1 MTGLRAIPLA
11 FMMILAGTAAKAAER
26 VSFAGD
32 DLMLR
37 AILYRPDRPGPFPA
51 VIALHGCAG
60 LYGRDGSLS
69 PRHADWAERL
79 VAAGFIVLFPDSFG
93 SRGAESQCKT
103 DDRVTRPSKER
114 VDDALAAKTYLQSRP
129 DVKVDAVSLLG
140 WSNGGSTV
148 LYAVEPRNRPR
159 DGKPDFARAVA
170 FYPGCRAPAEHSR
183 WHARLPL
190 LILIGAADDWTPAAP
205 CQSLAANAA
214 AEREP
219 VSIEIYPGA
228 YHDFDHPN
236 LSIKSHADLAYT
248 GDGSGQAHT
257 GTDPAARRDVL
268 MRVPAFLAR

>member
-1 MTGLRAIPLA
+1 MISLRAIPLA
-11 FMMILAGTAAKAAER
+11 FMMMLACTAATAAER
-26 VSFAGD
+26 VTFAGD

-37 AILYRPDRPGPFPA
+37 AILYRPDRSGPFPA

-114 VDDALAAKTYLQSRP
+114 VDDALAAKAYLQSRP
-129 DVKVDAVSLLG
+129 DVKADPVSLLG

-170 FYPGCRAPAEHSR
+170 FYPGCRAPAEQNH

-219 VSIEIYPGA
+219 VSMEIYPGA

-236 LSIKSHADLAYT
+236 LSIKSHSDLAYT

-257 GTDPAARRDVL
+257 GTDPAARRDALV
-268 MRVPAFLAR
+268 RVPAFLAR